1 MSVADIAHTKWEFHS
16 LSSIIELIGGGTPK
30 TSIPEYWNGDIPWLS
45 VNDFAGDSRYVSS
58 TEKHI
63 TQAGLDNSSA
73 KLLRKGDIIISARGT
88 VGELAQLSEPMAF
101 NQSCYGIRGI
111 STKIDQAFLY
121 YLLRI
126 VVNDLRKSAHGSVF
140 STITRNT
147 FESIEVPL
155 PPLTNQNRI
164 AKVLGSL
171 DDKIAVNNRIIETA
185 DCLVDALY
193 HQVKKLP
200 PNSTFGEEF
209 EIYGGATPSTKN
221 DEFWGGDIF
230 WATPTDITALNGPWL
245 LNTSRTITHSGLKA
259 TSSILHP
266 ENAILM
272 TSRATIGKTA
282 LASTPI
288 TTNQGFII
296 IHAPKDLVPWLFS
309 QLRNRTHEFESWA
322 NGATFLE
329 LPRGV
334 FKTLPFIRCDKDQ
347 LAKFNTTA
355 WPLLKHIEATQ
366 QENQTLARTRDELL
380 PLLMSGKITVRDAEE
395 ASAEVGVDKHEVE
408 E

>member
-1 MSVADIAHTKWEFHS
+1 MLLTTIGEAFEINPQVRIPKGTEVPFVTMDQVVPGQRNVSAAENRVFKGGSKFEHGDTLMARITPCLENKKIAQYLPPNHAS
-16 LSSIIELIGGGTPK
+16 PS
-30 TSIPEYWNGDIPWLS
+30 
-45 VNDFAGDSRYVSS
+45 AGS
-58 TEKHI
+58 TEFIVIRGKNGVSI
-63 TQAGLDNSSA
+63 TPFAYYFVQSP
-73 KLLRKGDIIISARGT
+73 DIH
-88 VGELAQLSEPMAF
+88 ELAISLMTGTSGRQRVDTEAFRMSEIWLP
-101 NQSCYGIRGI
+101 NLTIQE
-111 STKIDQAFLY
+111 KI
-121 YLLRI
+121 
-126 VVNDLRKSAHGSVF
+126 V
-140 STITRNT
+140 
-147 FESIEVPL
+147 
-155 PPLTNQNRI
+155 
-164 AKVLGSL
+164 KVLGSL

-209 EIYGGATPSTKN
+209 EIYGGTTPSTKN

-288 TTNQGFII
+288 TTNQGFIV

-347 LAKFNTTA
+347 LAKFNATA

-395 ASAEVGVDKHEVE
+395 ASAEVGVDKHEVKE
-408 E
+408 

>member
-1 MSVADIAHTKWEFHS
+1 MLLTTIGEAFEINPQVRIPKGTEVPFVTMDQVVPGQRNVSAAENRVFKGGSKFEHGDTLMARITPCLENKKIAQYLPPNHAS
-16 LSSIIELIGGGTPK
+16 PS
-30 TSIPEYWNGDIPWLS
+30 
-45 VNDFAGDSRYVSS
+45 AGS
-58 TEKHI
+58 TEFIVIRGKNGVSI
-63 TQAGLDNSSA
+63 TPFAYYFVQSP
-73 KLLRKGDIIISARGT
+73 DIH
-88 VGELAQLSEPMAF
+88 ELAISLMTGTSGMQRVDTEAFRMSEIWLP
-101 NQSCYGIRGI
+101 NLTIQE
-111 STKIDQAFLY
+111 KI
-121 YLLRI
+121 
-126 VVNDLRKSAHGSVF
+126 V
-140 STITRNT
+140 
-147 FESIEVPL
+147 
-155 PPLTNQNRI
+155 
-164 AKVLGSL
+164 KVLGSL

-209 EIYGGATPSTKN
+209 EIYGGTTPSTKN

-288 TTNQGFII
+288 TTNQGFIV

-347 LAKFNTTA
+347 LAKFNATA

-395 ASAEVGVDKHEVE
+395 ASAEVGVDKYEVE

>member
-1 MSVADIAHTKWEFHS
+1 MLLTTIGEAFEINPQVRIPKGTEVPFVTMDQVVPGQRNVSAAENRVFKGGSKFEHGDTLMARITPCLENKKIAQYLPPNHAS
-16 LSSIIELIGGGTPK
+16 PS
-30 TSIPEYWNGDIPWLS
+30 
-45 VNDFAGDSRYVSS
+45 AGS
-58 TEKHI
+58 TEFIVIRGKNGVSI
-63 TQAGLDNSSA
+63 TSFTYYFVQSP
-73 KLLRKGDIIISARGT
+73 DIH
-88 VGELAQLSEPMAF
+88 ELAISLMTGTSGRQRVDTEAFRMSEIWLP
-101 NQSCYGIRGI
+101 NLTTQE
-111 STKIDQAFLY
+111 KI
-121 YLLRI
+121 
-126 VVNDLRKSAHGSVF
+126 V
-140 STITRNT
+140 
-147 FESIEVPL
+147 
-155 PPLTNQNRI
+155 
-164 AKVLGSL
+164 KVLGSL

-266 ENAILM
+266 KNAILM

-288 TTNQGFII
+288 TTNQGFIV

-355 WPLLKHIEATQ
+355 WPLLKHIEAAQ

-380 PLLMSGKITVRDAEE
+380 PLLMSGKITVQDTEE
-395 ASAEVGVDKHEVE
+395 ASAKVGVDKHEVE

>member
-1 MSVADIAHTKWEFHS
+1 MLLTTIGEAFEINPQVRIPKGTEVPFVSMDQVVPGQRNVSAAEKRLFKGGSKFEHGDTLMARITPCLENKKIAQYLPPNHAS
-16 LSSIIELIGGGTPK
+16 PS
-30 TSIPEYWNGDIPWLS
+30 
-45 VNDFAGDSRYVSS
+45 AGS
-58 TEKHI
+58 TEFIVIRGKNGVSI
-63 TQAGLDNSSA
+63 TPFAYYFVQSP
-73 KLLRKGDIIISARGT
+73 DIH
-88 VGELAQLSEPMAF
+88 ELAISLMTGTSGRQRVDTEAFRMSEIWLP
-101 NQSCYGIRGI
+101 NLTTQE
-111 STKIDQAFLY
+111 KI
-121 YLLRI
+121 
-126 VVNDLRKSAHGSVF
+126 V
-140 STITRNT
+140 
-147 FESIEVPL
+147 
-155 PPLTNQNRI
+155 
-164 AKVLGSL
+164 KVLGSL

-193 HQVKKLP
+193 HQIKKLP
-200 PNSTFGEEF
+200 TNSTFGEEF

-266 ENAILM
+266 ENTILM

-288 TTNQGFII
+288 TTNQGFIV

-355 WPLLKHIEATQ
+355 WPLLKHIEAAQ

-380 PLLMSGKITVRDAEE
+380 PLLMSGKITVRDAEK

>member
-1 MSVADIAHTKWEFHS
+1 MLLTTIGEAFEINPQVRIPKGTEVPFVTMDQVVPGQRNVSAAENRVFKGGSKFEHGDTLMARITPCLENKKIAQYLPPNHAS
-16 LSSIIELIGGGTPK
+16 PS
-30 TSIPEYWNGDIPWLS
+30 
-45 VNDFAGDSRYVSS
+45 AGS
-58 TEKHI
+58 TEFIVIRGKNGVSI
-63 TQAGLDNSSA
+63 TSFTYYFVQSP
-73 KLLRKGDIIISARGT
+73 DIH
-88 VGELAQLSEPMAF
+88 ELAISLMTGTSGRQRVDTEAFRMSEIWLP
-101 NQSCYGIRGI
+101 NLTTQE
-111 STKIDQAFLY
+111 KI
-121 YLLRI
+121 
-126 VVNDLRKSAHGSVF
+126 V
-140 STITRNT
+140 
-147 FESIEVPL
+147 
-155 PPLTNQNRI
+155 
-164 AKVLGSL
+164 KVLGSL

-266 ENAILM
+266 KNAILM

-288 TTNQGFII
+288 TTNQGFIV

-355 WPLLKHIEATQ
+355 WPLLKHIEAAQ

-395 ASAEVGVDKHEVE
+395 ASAEVGVDKHEVKE
-408 E
+408 

>member
-1 MSVADIAHTKWEFHS
+1 MLLTTIGEAFEINPQVRIPKGTEVPFVSMDQVVPGQRNVSTAEKRLFKGGSKFEHGDTLMARITPCLENKKIAQYLPPNHAS
-16 LSSIIELIGGGTPK
+16 PS
-30 TSIPEYWNGDIPWLS
+30 
-45 VNDFAGDSRYVSS
+45 AGS
-58 TEKHI
+58 TEFIVIRGKNGVSI
-63 TQAGLDNSSA
+63 TPFAYYFVQSP
-73 KLLRKGDIIISARGT
+73 DIH
-88 VGELAQLSEPMAF
+88 ELAISLMTGTSGRQRVDTEAFRMSEIWLP
-101 NQSCYGIRGI
+101 NLTTQE
-111 STKIDQAFLY
+111 KI
-121 YLLRI
+121 
-126 VVNDLRKSAHGSVF
+126 V
-140 STITRNT
+140 
-147 FESIEVPL
+147 
-155 PPLTNQNRI
+155 
-164 AKVLGSL
+164 KVLGSL

-193 HQVKKLP
+193 HQIKKLP
-200 PNSTFGEEF
+200 TNSTFGEEF

-266 ENAILM
+266 ENTILM

-288 TTNQGFII
+288 TTNQGFIV

-355 WPLLKHIEATQ
+355 WPLLKHIEAAQ

-380 PLLMSGKITVRDAEE
+380 PLLMSGKITVRDAEK

>member
-1 MSVADIAHTKWEFHS
+1 MLLTTIGEAFEINPQVRIPKGTEVPFVSMDQVVPGQRNVSAAEKRLFKGGSKFEHGDTLMARITPCLENKKIAQYLPPNHAS
-16 LSSIIELIGGGTPK
+16 PS
-30 TSIPEYWNGDIPWLS
+30 
-45 VNDFAGDSRYVSS
+45 AGS
-58 TEKHI
+58 TEFIVIRGKNGVSI
-63 TQAGLDNSSA
+63 TPFAYYFVQSP
-73 KLLRKGDIIISARGT
+73 DIH
-88 VGELAQLSEPMAF
+88 ELAISLMTGTSGRQRVDTEAFRMSEIWLP
-101 NQSCYGIRGI
+101 NLTTQE
-111 STKIDQAFLY
+111 KIVK
-121 YLLRI
+121 I
-126 VVNDLRKSAHGSVF
+126 
-140 STITRNT
+140 
-147 FESIEVPL
+147 
-155 PPLTNQNRI
+155 
-164 AKVLGSL
+164 LGSL

-193 HQVKKLP
+193 HQIKKLP
-200 PNSTFGEEF
+200 TNSTFGEEF

-288 TTNQGFII
+288 TTNQGFIV

-355 WPLLKHIEATQ
+355 WPLLKHIEAAQ

-380 PLLMSGKITVRDAEE
+380 PLLISGKITVRDAEE

>member
-1 MSVADIAHTKWEFHS
+1 MLLTTIGEAFEINPQVRIPKGTEVPFVTMDQVVPGQRNVSAAENRVFKGGSKFEHGDTLMARITPCLENKKIAQYLPPNHAS
-16 LSSIIELIGGGTPK
+16 PS
-30 TSIPEYWNGDIPWLS
+30 
-45 VNDFAGDSRYVSS
+45 AGS
-58 TEKHI
+58 TEFIVIRGKNGVSI
-63 TQAGLDNSSA
+63 TPFAYYFVQSP
-73 KLLRKGDIIISARGT
+73 DIH
-88 VGELAQLSEPMAF
+88 ELAISLMTGTSGRQRVDTEAFRMSEIWLP
-101 NQSCYGIRGI
+101 NLTIQE
-111 STKIDQAFLY
+111 KI
-121 YLLRI
+121 
-126 VVNDLRKSAHGSVF
+126 V
-140 STITRNT
+140 
-147 FESIEVPL
+147 
-155 PPLTNQNRI
+155 
-164 AKVLGSL
+164 KVLGSL

-209 EIYGGATPSTKN
+209 EIYGGTTPSTKN

-288 TTNQGFII
+288 TTNQGFIV

-347 LAKFNTTA
+347 LARFNATA

>member
-1 MSVADIAHTKWEFHS
+1 MSKILHLGQIASIKTGPFGSQLHQEDYVEIGMPIVTVEHLGQKTFGKNNLPKVSEADYNRLAHYRLTTGDVVFSRVGSVDRCSYVSEKEAGWLFS
-16 LSSIIELIGGGTPK
+16 GRCLRIRPNTRVVM
-30 TSIPEYWNGDIPWLS
+30 PEY
-45 VNDFAGDSRYVSS
+45 
-58 TEKHI
+58 
-63 TQAGLDNSSA
+63 
-73 KLLRKGDIIISARGT
+73 
-88 VGELAQLSEPMAF
+88 
-101 NQSCYGIRGI
+101 
-111 STKIDQAFLY
+111 LY
-121 YLLRI
+121 YYL
-126 VVNDLRKSAHGSVF
+126 NTQKSQKFIRSIAVGATMPS
-140 STITRNT
+140 INT
-147 FESIEVPL
+147 QIMAEVPILL
-155 PPLTNQNRI
+155 PDNKTQSAI

-288 TTNQGFII
+288 TTNQGFIV

-355 WPLLKHIEATQ
+355 WPLLKHIEAAQ

-395 ASAEVGVDKHEVE
+395 ASAEVGVDKHVVE

>member
-1 MSVADIAHTKWEFHS
+1 MLLTTIGEAFEINPQVRIPKGTEVPFVTMDQVVPGQRNVSAAENRVFKGGSKFEHGDTLMARITPCLENKKIAQYLPPNHAS
-16 LSSIIELIGGGTPK
+16 PS
-30 TSIPEYWNGDIPWLS
+30 
-45 VNDFAGDSRYVSS
+45 AGS
-58 TEKHI
+58 TEFIVIRGKNGVSI
-63 TQAGLDNSSA
+63 TPFAYYFVQSP
-73 KLLRKGDIIISARGT
+73 DIH
-88 VGELAQLSEPMAF
+88 ELAISLMTGTSGRQRVDTEAFRMSEIWLP
-101 NQSCYGIRGI
+101 NLTIQE
-111 STKIDQAFLY
+111 KI
-121 YLLRI
+121 
-126 VVNDLRKSAHGSVF
+126 V
-140 STITRNT
+140 
-147 FESIEVPL
+147 
-155 PPLTNQNRI
+155 
-164 AKVLGSL
+164 KVLGSL

-209 EIYGGATPSTKN
+209 EIYGGTTPSTKN

-288 TTNQGFII
+288 TTNQGFIV

-347 LAKFNTTA
+347 LAKFNATA

-380 PLLMSGKITVRDAEE
+380 PLLMSGKITVWDAEE
-395 ASAEVGVDKHEVE
+395 ASAEVGVDKHEVKE
-408 E
+408 

>member
-1 MSVADIAHTKWEFHS
+1 MLLTTIGEAFEINPQVRIPKGTEVPFVTMDQVVPGQRNVSAAENRVFKGGSKFEHGDTLMARITPCLENKKIAQYLPPNHAS
-16 LSSIIELIGGGTPK
+16 PS
-30 TSIPEYWNGDIPWLS
+30 
-45 VNDFAGDSRYVSS
+45 AGS
-58 TEKHI
+58 TEFIVIRGKNGVSI
-63 TQAGLDNSSA
+63 TPFAYYFVQSP
-73 KLLRKGDIIISARGT
+73 DIH
-88 VGELAQLSEPMAF
+88 ELAISLMTGTSGRQRVDTEAFRMSEIWLP
-101 NQSCYGIRGI
+101 NLTIQE
-111 STKIDQAFLY
+111 KI
-121 YLLRI
+121 
-126 VVNDLRKSAHGSVF
+126 V
-140 STITRNT
+140 
-147 FESIEVPL
+147 
-155 PPLTNQNRI
+155 
-164 AKVLGSL
+164 KVLGSL

-209 EIYGGATPSTKN
+209 EIYGGTTPSTKN

-288 TTNQGFII
+288 TTNQGFIV

-347 LAKFNTTA
+347 LAKFNATA

-395 ASAEVGVDKHEVE
+395 ASAEVGVDKYEVE

>member
-1 MSVADIAHTKWEFHS
+1 MLLTTIGEAFEINPQVRIPKGTEVPFVTMDQVVPGQRNVSAAENRVFKGGSKFEHGDTLMARITPCLENKKIAQYLPPNHAS
-16 LSSIIELIGGGTPK
+16 PS
-30 TSIPEYWNGDIPWLS
+30 
-45 VNDFAGDSRYVSS
+45 AGS
-58 TEKHI
+58 TEFIVIRGKNGVSI
-63 TQAGLDNSSA
+63 TPFAYYFVQSP
-73 KLLRKGDIIISARGT
+73 DIH
-88 VGELAQLSEPMAF
+88 ELAISLMTGTSGRQRVDTEAFRMSEIWLP
-101 NQSCYGIRGI
+101 N
-111 STKIDQAFLY
+111 L
-121 YLLRI
+121 
-126 VVNDLRKSAHGSVF
+126 
-140 STITRNT
+140 TIQ
-147 FESIEVPL
+147 EK
-155 PPLTNQNRI
+155 I